1 MNGDVPGGPT
11 APGARRKRIAVVED
25 NPETRILARL
35 LLKRSYEVDDY
46 ETGDLALAGFALQR
60 PDLVLL
66 DISLPGMDGVEVMMR
81 IRADPSLRAIPVV
94 AFTAYAS
101 EQERKRYLS
110 LGFDGHVSK
119 PIVDKSILLGT
130 IERLLLKQESQGG

>member
-1 MNGDVPGGPT
+1 MRTKGEASGESR
-11 APGARRKRIAVVED
+11 AAGARRKRVAVVED

-35 LLKRSYEVDDY
+35 LLGRTYEVADY
-46 ETGDLALAGFALQR
+46 ETGDLALADFGRFE

-66 DISLPGMDGVEVMMR
+66 DISLPGMDGVEVMTRM
-81 IRADPSLRAIPVV
+81 RADPGLREVPVV

-101 EQERKRYLS
+101 DAERKRYLA

-119 PIVDKSILLGT
+119 PIVDKSILLET
-130 IERLLLKQESQGG
+130 IARLLADPAGG